1 MKTNLKQ
8 LSFFLFIMVSLG
20 VHAQTPY
27 SNVIKG
33 KVTCDGKGIQGVV
46 VTDGFRC
53 VQTTSSGEYAIPSLG
68 DARFVYISTPSGYQT
83 SREATIPQFYHEI
96 DHIKSQTYNFE
107 LKKNPM
113 NDDKHMCIVQ
123 ADVQLTSTDD
133 LESYKTIL
141 DDCNELMKKYPKTD
155 IFGIDCGDIVGDTP
169 SLYPDY
175 IRTVKALDIPIYRA
189 IGNHDMDYYGRTY
202 ETSYRTFENYFG
214 PSCYSFN
221 KGKAHYIVV
230 NNNFYIGR
238 EYFYMGYVDE
248 KTFSWI
254 EQDLSFI
261 PKGSLVFLIMHIPS
275 QLKEKK
281 ETFQYNYDMIADQTT
296 NAGAVHALLENYNA
310 HLITGHM
317 HYNLNI
323 NFSDKLME
331 HNTAAVCGTWWR
343 AEVCIDGTPQG
354 YGVYEVEG
362 DQVKWYYKSSGY
374 PREYQFRGYAKGASK
389 EYPSDVIANVWNWDK
404 NWKVEWMEDGK
415 VMGEMIHY
423 TGYDPYAEAVCA
435 DKEKVKY
442 DWISPVTT
450 EHLFRATPHNTDAKI
465 QLKVTDCFGHIYTQ
479 SIENK

>member
-1 MKTNLKQ
+1 MRTNNLKI
-8 LSFFLFIMVSLG
+8 LIFFSLLFIG
-20 VHAQTPY
+20 WNAQSQTV
-27 SNVIKG
+27 NVLTG
-33 KVTCDGKGIQGVV
+33 KVTCSGKGVGGVM
-46 VTDGFRC
+46 VTDGIRC
-53 VQTTSSGEYAIPSLG
+53 VQTNASGEYEIPSLG
-68 DARFVYISTPSGYQT
+68 DSRFVYISTPAGYLT
-83 SREATIPQFYHEI
+83 NRDATIPLFYQEI
-96 DHIKSQTYNFE
+96 DHSKTKLYNFE
-107 LKKNPM
+107 LKKNPI
-113 NDDKHMCIVQ
+113 NDEKHVCIAQ
-123 ADVQLTSTDD
+123 ADVQLTSTEE
-133 LESYKTIL
+133 LKAYAPIL
-141 DDCNELMKKYPKTD
+141 DDCNQLLKQYSKCD

-169 SLYPDY
+169 SLFPPY
-175 IRTVKALDIPIYRA
+175 IQTVKALDIPIYRA
-189 IGNHDMDYYGRTY
+189 IGNHDMDYYGRTH

-230 NNNFYIGR
+230 NNIFYIGR

-281 ETFQYNYDMIADQTT
+281 EPFQYNYDMIADQTT

-331 HNTAAVCGTWWR
+331 HNTAAICGTWWR

-354 YGVYEVEG
+354 YGVYEVNG
-362 DQVKWYYKSSGY
+362 DQVKWYYKSAGY
-374 PREYQFRGYAKGASK
+374 PKDYQFRSYAAGVSK
-389 EYPSDVIANVWNWDK
+389 EYLSDIIANVWNWDK
-404 NWKVEWMEDGK
+404 SWKVEWMENGK
-415 VMGEMIHY
+415 VMGEMLHY
-423 TGYDPYAEAVCA
+423 TGFDPYAEAVCA

-450 EHLFRATPHNTDAKI
+450 EHLFRATPHNKNAKI
-465 QLKVTDCFGHIYTQ
+465 QIKVTDRFGKVYTQ
-479 SIENK
+479 NIENK